1 MDEISNHGTN
11 DAGTYEIEVRNL
23 TMAYGTTVIMRDLN
37 CAVSPHEIF
46 IIMGNSGCG
55 KSTLMRH
62 LIGLQEPAAGEIVY
76 RGVNFTQADPES
88 REAMMRQF
96 GVLYQS
102 SALWSSM
109 TLAENVGLP
118 IAQFTDL
125 SP

>member
-37 CAVSPHEIF
+37 FAVSPHEIF

-55 KSTLMRH
+55 KSTLLRH
-62 LIGLQEPAAGEIVY
+62 LIGLQEPAAGEILY
-76 RGVNFTQADPES
+76 GGLSFSRADDET
-88 REAMMRQF
+88 RQTVMRSF
-96 GVLYQS
+96 GVLYQGN
-102 SALWSSM
+102 ALWTSM

-118 IAQFTDL
+118 LTQFTDL
-125 SP
+125 S